1 MRCAQR
7 ALLALSAACLVLSLS
22 SCSSCSRSSSPTSP
36 SNVSTS
42 SPAPPEF
49 YNPPGAVF
57 EATYTPNTIRIDFP
71 TVKKSLRSVS
81 DDARVFIFDASDSRI
96 RELAKGKVMFLEHL
110 GVRKVDEVM
119 NQGSQIAVLTEAA
132 GLPDFIQDG
141 HIQFKAPIDFRRTRA
156 QAMLVPGPDGP
167 GLLGNLRGW
176 FGHPALVYAG
186 DDENAGSIGLHTKGE
201 INDWEYELS
210 GKPEGGGFKL
220 ELEAGK
226 KIKGLTASV
235 KATGDLEHITTAF
248 NAVIH
253 GGKMDDLEY
262 NTPLAGKLHVGW
274 AVLTDGENSGIG
286 EARLKLPPFA
296 KDVIDVYGVPL
307 LFRIDEAIIFKP
319 GFGGKKDAGE
329 GGFNLTYNG
338 TGGLSVHG
346 DKSSPEGSMDAQ
358 PSLEKTT
365 TESLAAHGVVLA
377 VDAPKISI
385 SLGTESILEAIKE
398 SMPAPL
404 LDKAA
409 KVLENGPFGLGGL
422 VKKAQEDFFKLEGA
436 AYVQLVTEFDYA
448 GSGPL
453 SIVQCSMTHLNFFA
467 QAGADAQIGVYKGEA
482 PKLNIKETKLTV
494 RDPDIDACGKKEP

>member
-1 MRCAQR
+1 MKCVQR
-7 ALLALSAACLVLSLS
+7 VILALLAPCLTFGLS
-22 SCSSCSRSSSPTSP
+22 SCSSCSRSTSP
-36 SNVSTS
+36 SGSS
-42 SPAPPEF
+42 GSASASPAPAGF
-49 YNPPGAVF
+49 YTPPGAVF
-57 EATYTPNTIRIDFP
+57 EATYTPNTVRIDFS
-71 TVKKSLRSVS
+71 TVKKTLRSVS

-96 RELAKGKVMFLEHL
+96 RQLTGGKVMFLEHL
-110 GVRKVDEVM
+110 GVRKVDAVM
-119 NQGSQIAVLTEAA
+119 TQGSQIAVLTEAA

-141 HIQFKAPIDFRRTRA
+141 HIQFKAPINFRRTRA
-156 QAMLVPGPDGP
+156 HAMVMPGPG
-167 GLLGNLRGW
+167 GRSLLGNLSGW
-176 FGHPALVYAG
+176 LGSPVLVYAG

-201 INDWEYELS
+201 INDWEFEID
-210 GKPEGGGFKL
+210 GEPEGGGFKL
-220 ELEAGK
+220 KLDAGK

-235 KATGDLEHITTAF
+235 KANGDLEHVSNAF

-253 GGKMDDLEY
+253 GGKMQDLEY
-262 NTPLAGKLHVGW
+262 NTPLSGKLHVGW

-307 LFRIDEAIIFKP
+307 LFRIDEAFIFKP

-329 GGFNLTYNG
+329 GGFNLTYSG

-346 DKSSPEGSMDAQ
+346 DKSSPEGSMDAD
-358 PSLEKTT
+358 PALEKTT

-409 KVLENGPFGLGGL
+409 QVLENGPFGLGGL
-422 VKKAQEDFFKLEGA
+422 AKKAREDFFKLEGA

-453 SIVQCSMTHLNFFA
+453 SIVQCSMTHLNFYA
-467 QAGADAQIGVYKGEA
+467 QAGADAQIGAFKGEA

-494 RDPDIDACGKKEP
+494 RDPDVDACGKKEP